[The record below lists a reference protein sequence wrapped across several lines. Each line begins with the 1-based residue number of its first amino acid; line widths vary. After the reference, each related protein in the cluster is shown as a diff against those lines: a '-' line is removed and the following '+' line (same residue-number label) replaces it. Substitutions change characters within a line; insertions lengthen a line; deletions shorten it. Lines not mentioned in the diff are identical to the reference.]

1 MNFSTFYIKILMQKT
16 FEIHSMIISSR
27 SKPGEII
34 IPGSP
39 RIPLAFLVKIW
50 KIWKIRSEKYVLLAL
65 ILFQMY
71 WNEFKLLGR
80 FEVQLWSSKCKTSF
94 DQYFYSML
102 RSALSIPFM
111 SPLGYKLLRLEA
123 PPVTSPLVYQP
134 LSL

>member
-1 MNFSTFYIKILMQKT
+1 MQKT
-16 FEIHSMIISSR
+16 FLKQACTCNQKNTFDDNLLRIEAGGDYHPRLPPDPSSF
-27 SKPGEII
+27 SCENLKN
-34 IPGSP
+34 
-39 RIPLAFLVKIW
+39 L
-50 KIWKIRSEKYVLLAL
+50 KIRSEQYVLLAL

-71 WNEFKLLGR
+71 WNEFELFLSE

-134 LSL
+134 LCL

>member
-1 MNFSTFYIKILMQKT
+1 MQKT
-16 FEIHSMIISSR
+16 FEIHSMIISSG

-71 WNEFKLLGR
+71 
-80 FEVQLWSSKCKTSF
+80 
-94 DQYFYSML
+94 
-102 RSALSIPFM
+102 
-111 SPLGYKLLRLEA
+111 
-123 PPVTSPLVYQP
+123 
-134 LSL
+134 

>member
-1 MNFSTFYIKILMQKT
+1 
-16 FEIHSMIISSR
+16 MIISSG

-50 KIWKIRSEKYVLLAL
+50 KIWKIRSEQYVLLAL

-71 WNEFKLLGR
+71 WNEFELLGR

-94 DQYFYSML
+94 D
-102 RSALSIPFM
+102 
-111 SPLGYKLLRLEA
+111 
-123 PPVTSPLVYQP
+123 
-134 LSL
+134 